1 MNAAPVLA
9 SAMLSPSSSLLGQGT
24 GLCAGGQSKSVG
36 MTAAPAYGATILPGS
51 GNSSGGFSIGG
62 SFSGGGGLSAG
73 GGGCGGFEATI
84 PERKGKKDKWEIRRK
99 KTRVLLFPFPLS
111 PFFFYRLTVR
121 SAP

>member
-1 MNAAPVLA
+1 MRAGYNDGSLPGLTVPRTSARGMNAAPVLA
-9 SAMLSPSSSLLGQGT
+9 SAMLSPSSSLPGQGT

-73 GGGCGGFEATI
+73 GG
-84 PERKGKKDKWEIRRK
+84 
-99 KTRVLLFPFPLS
+99 
-111 PFFFYRLTVR
+111 
-121 SAP
+121 APGW